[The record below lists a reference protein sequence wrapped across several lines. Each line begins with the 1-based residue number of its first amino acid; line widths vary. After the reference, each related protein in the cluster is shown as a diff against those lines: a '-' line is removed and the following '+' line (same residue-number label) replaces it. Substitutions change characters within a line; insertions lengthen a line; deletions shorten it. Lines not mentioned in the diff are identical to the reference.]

1 MTTVNKESEEE
12 LQAKKDREEEAKKL
26 VTAIYTVTQQML
38 QAEFPAYQ
46 VEGQIMNNSLLG
58 PIIAYRLKSNDTKK
72 EYACGFFINELLEKH
87 RDPELAKQWL
97 ASFYIDLINEGPS
110 GKPLPEPPKTNEE
123 SKKLFDE
130 VIVPH
135 CAKSARDEFPME
147 QVYVNLS
154 MHEQAG
160 PVLEAG
166 FPAIKEGNNVC
177 AMPFHLLLTMQLLN
191 RDPADPVV
199 NGLYKI
205 RKEHGLE

>member
-1 MTTVNKESEEE
+1 
-12 LQAKKDREEEAKKL
+12 
-26 VTAIYTVTQQML
+26 
-38 QAEFPAYQ
+38 
-46 VEGQIMNNSLLG
+46 
-58 PIIAYRLKSNDTKK
+58 
-72 EYACGFFINELLEKH
+72 
-87 RDPELAKQWL
+87 
-97 ASFYIDLINEGPS
+97 
-110 GKPLPEPPKTNEE
+110 
-123 SKKLFDE
+123 
-130 VIVPH
+130 
-135 CAKSARDEFPME
+135 
-147 QVYVNLS
+147 